1 MNWADLGKTLLGLGL
16 PTLGGLLAGPGG
28 AAVGKV
34 IAGQIGVPATP
45 EALGKAL
52 STDPEVLK
60 KMQDTEAEWART
72 TATIATAN
80 ATQGQSVNTTMQA
93 ELAAG
98 VSWWHFRHLLGYV
111 VFFFGVSMV
120 VGFNG
125 TLFFGLPTIGDFKT
139 ALDAVW
145 APFAAFCGLV
155 GYVAMDTS
163 RRTQAAATG
172 SPIGGL
178 ADGINGIIR
187 VLTGKK

>member
-52 STDPEVLK
+52 QTDPEVLK
-60 KMQDTEAEWART
+60 KMQETEAEWART
-72 TATIATAN
+72 EAERFKAAAIQSQGTN
-80 ATQGQSVNTTMQA
+80 ASIQSEN
-93 ELAAG
+93 AAG
-98 VSWWHFRHLLGYV
+98 VGFWHWRHQDGYLAV
-111 VFFFGVSMV
+111 LFGYAILA
-120 VGFNG
+120 GFVG
-125 TLFFGLPTIGDFKT
+125 TLFFGKPTISDFKV

-145 APFAAFCGLV
+145 APFTVICGLV

-172 SPIGGL
+172 TPIT
-178 ADGINGIIR
+178 GILDIIGSVFKR
-187 VLTGKK
+187 K